1 MGMLDVMT
9 GAFSMANAVEPRWHG
24 DNYQSRF
31 FWIHAASLLDAER
44 PDVVEV
50 TFEADG
56 PKAFDDVVIR
66 YDPGRPSASGP
77 GRVTVDYHQI
87 KWHADRSGRFG
98 FEDLTKPEFIN
109 AASVS
114 ILERL
119 RNAKAGAPEGA
130 AFTLI
135 TTDKIK
141 DDDQL
146 AKLLSPKDGSLRLQ
160 DLMVG
165 KTAASWMGKV
175 RRCWR
180 EHLKLET
187 DEQLLEVLA
196 GFHIKDNHHDL
207 EMLREHVSLRFRVV
221 GLVGAETSTTFL
233 YDDAAKQLKIKNLN
247 RFDRESF
254 EQWCRGENWFLPT
267 RPASRRGVA
276 IRTFQDGVTPIDM
289 LEAMPDCTMTLTDHF
304 DGRHLREGRTWG
316 ELQVPITDFLRRML
330 AARPDMRLFLD
341 AHASVAFLAGATLG
355 FKTGADVE
363 VVQKGQNNPGQVWNA
378 HDGVDGPDPVIATET
393 VGGGKDIALAIG
405 LARDPLVQVREYA
418 ASALPNV
425 GTILHV
431 LPDGGDDQKA
441 VRGGAHAAAIA
452 ATVARAVAS
461 IRKPGGT
468 VHVFVSGPNA
478 FSFLLGQQA
487 ESMGRCIPYEFDFSG
502 RVDGSYRPTFDI

>member
-1 MGMLDVMT
+1 
-9 GAFSMANAVEPRWHG
+9 MANAVEPRWHG

-31 FWIHAASLLDAER
+31 FWVHAASLLDAER

-56 PKAFDDVVIR
+56 PKAFDDVVVR

-98 FEDLTKPEFIN
+98 YEDLIDPAFIG
-109 AASVS
+109 ATSVS

-141 DDDQL
+141 DGD
-146 AKLLSPKDGSLRLQ
+146 LLSELVSPKDGSLRLQ
-160 DLMVG
+160 DLAVG
-165 KTAASWMGKV
+165 RTAASRMGRV
-175 RRCWR
+175 RECWR
-180 EHLKLET
+180 EHLGLET
-187 DEQLLEVLA
+187 DEQLYDVLA
-196 GFHIKDNHHDL
+196 GFHIKENHEDL
-207 EMLREHVSLRFRVV
+207 ESLRMRVSLQFRIV

-233 YDDAAKQLKIKNLN
+233 YDDAARQLKIKNLN
-247 RFDRESF
+247 RFDRASF
-254 EQWCRGENWFLPT
+254 EEWCRSEKWFLPA

-276 IRTFQDGVTPIDM
+276 IRTFLPGVTPSDM
-289 LEAMPDCTMTLTDHF
+289 LEALPACTITLTDSF
-304 DGRHLREGRTWG
+304 EGRHLREGRTWM
-316 ELQVPITDFLRRML
+316 ELRAPITEFLRRML
-330 AARPDMRLFLD
+330 AERADMRLFLD

-363 VVQKGQNNPGQVWNA
+363 IVQKGQNNPGQVWNA
-378 HDGVDGPDPVIATET
+378 RDGVDGPPPKIDSER
-393 VGGGKDIALAIG
+393 VGDGKDVALAIG
-405 LARDPLVQVREYA
+405 LARDPIAQVREYV
-418 ASALPNV
+418 ASALPAV

-431 LPDGGDDQKA
+431 LPDKGDGQNAVLGGS
-441 VRGGAHAAAIA
+441 HAAAIA
-452 ATVARAVAS
+452 SAVSRVVAN

-478 FSFLLGQQA
+478 FSFMLGQQA
-487 ESMGRCIPYEFDFSG
+487 ESMGRCIPYEFDFNG
-502 RVDGSYRPTFDI
+502 RVDGSYRPTFEI